1 MNEFLA
7 LTLAIVK
14 NWSIDRNPDKSKD
27 KPTYKE
33 PPLTYR
39 RWSDA
44 IKFAISKTVIE
55 NINDYYYFSYDVNTK
70 ITLHT
75 VDLAL
80 QKKLNEGKSKAK
92 GGEALIID

>member
-55 NINDYYYFSYDVNTK
+55 NRRIC
-70 ITLHT
+70 IML
-75 VDLAL
+75 
-80 QKKLNEGKSKAK
+80 SKYK
-92 GGEALIID
+92 